1 MKSTSFVCWT
11 TTARQTIKLT
21 YSAKMKSHYKV
32 YLLFLFSTLLS
43 SRAFSQDPLTN
54 ILEVYG
60 DSAIALGTGMRGLGD
75 VNNDGWD
82 DFAVSAEGIRKTFI
96 YFGGPGKLHATPDVT
111 LEGGNG
117 IRMGDIN
124 GDGKKDLIIAV
135 PSFHNSDSIQVD
147 VYLWKHSQG
156 FAYDTIPD
164 LILYQISAG
173 DEIYESLAVGDINND
188 GYDDIVVGD
197 HAFNVARGRV
207 QIYFGKPTPTSTPDM
222 VQIGD
227 SIAAEYGYKV
237 DIADVNGDGVKDLLV
252 SARRAEKG
260 TLDIFYGKKGFV
272 FNKDSYDQRL
282 STAQSGINY
291 LYLFSTLDVN
301 QDSIADI
308 SCCPGGSVYFFLGKK
323 NAPLS
328 TTPDFV
334 MSPWEDYVYN
344 AAASDIG
351 DINGD
356 GKRDFVLMEATG
368 GQCIDVF
375 LGQKNPTSVPA
386 GIRCGP
392 NYYIVT
398 GVGDVNGDGV
408 NDFGATIPYGDFDT
422 NGYFVI
428 FSGDKYWITP
438 VKQKT
443 EKTPTTDILNQNYP
457 NPFNPATVISYQLAV
472 NSSVSLKIYDELGK
486 EITTLVDNEEQNAGA
501 HQVSWNAKDGRG
513 IAVSSGAYFYRLY
526 INNTLSIT
534 RRLMLLK

>member
-1 MKSTSFVCWT
+1 M
-11 TTARQTIKLT
+11 TIQQ
-21 YSAKMKSHYKV
+21 KV
-32 YLLFLFSTLLS
+32 AFFFLCLLLIS

-60 DSAIALGTGMRGLGD
+60 DSNMALGTGMRGLGD

-82 DFAVSAEGIRKTFI
+82 DFAVSAEMIRKTFI
-96 YFGGPGKLHATPDVT
+96 YFGGPGKLHGTPDVT

-135 PSFHNSDSIQVD
+135 PSFSNSDSTQVD

-164 LILYQISAG
+164 LVLYQTLTG
-173 DEIYESLAVGDINND
+173 DNVYEALAVGDINND
-188 GYDDIVVGD
+188 GYDDIVVGQY
-197 HAFNVARGRV
+197 FYGLEQGIIR
-207 QIYFGKPTPTSTPDM
+207 IYFGKQTPSSTPD
-222 VQIGD
+222 VIQIGD
-227 SIAAEYGYKV
+227 SITAEYGYKV

-252 SARRAEKG
+252 SARRKEKG

-272 FNKDSYDQRL
+272 FNKDNYDQRL
-282 STAQSGINY
+282 STAQSGLNLIYN
-291 LYLFSTLDVN
+291 FTTLDVN
-301 QDSIADI
+301 ADSIADI
-308 SCCPGGSVYFFLGKK
+308 SFCPGGIVSFFLGKK

-328 TTPDFV
+328 TKPDFT
-334 MSPWEDYVYN
+334 MSEWEAYGYD
-344 AAASDIG
+344 APASDIG

-408 NDFGATIPYGDFDT
+408 NDFGATIPSGDFDT

-428 FSGDKYWITP
+428 FSGNKYWVTP
-438 VKQKT
+438 VKQKA
-443 EKTPTTDILNQNYP
+443 EKTPMTDELNQNYP
-457 NPFNPATVISYQLAV
+457 NPFNPETVISYQLSV
-472 NSSVSLKIYDELGK
+472 NSYITLKVYNVLGEEILILANDERA
-486 EITTLVDNEEQNAGA
+486 AGNYTVHFDGSNLPSGVYYYMLSATDA
-501 HQVSWNAKDGRG
+501 HGNRQTETKQM
-513 IAVSSGAYFYRLY
+513 
-526 INNTLSIT
+526 T
-534 RRLMLLK
+534 LLK